1 MSKPRDNWRPYVIN
15 VLRDY
20 YAYKR
25 IEKESHSTRMT
36 AQYNKGRAGGRGV
49 SRTTEQAALRTGLT
63 RQQER
68 ELNAVEKAIKITRG
82 GPDGKI
88 RVKVVEL
95 VYFRD
100 THTIEGAAQQVH
112 VSYWTAQKWTD
123 TFIRTVAKNLGL
135 E

>member
-20 YAYKR
+20 PVYKR
-25 IEKESHSTRMT
+25 IERDAHGQKIT
-36 AQYNKGRAGGRGV
+36 AQYNKGRGGGGA
-49 SRTTEQAALRTGLT
+49 SRTTEQAALRSGLT
-63 RQQER
+63 RQQQR
-68 ELNAVEKAIKITRG
+68 ELEAVERAISNTSR

-88 RVKVVEL
+88 RLKVVEL

-112 VSYWTAQKWTD
+112 VCYNTAWKWTD
-123 TFIRTVAKNLGL
+123 TFVRLVGKNLGL

>member
-20 YAYKR
+20 YVYKR
-25 IEKESHSTRMT
+25 LEKEAHSTRVT
-36 AQYNKGRAGGRGV
+36 AQYNKGRGGGSGV
-49 SRTTEQAALRTGLT
+49 FRTTEQAAMRTGLT

-68 ELNAVEKAIKITRG
+68 ELKAVEKAIKITRG

-88 RVKVVEL
+88 RIKVIEL

-123 TFIRTVAKNLGL
+123 TFIRTVGKNLGL

>member
-20 YAYKR
+20 LLYKR
-25 IEKESHSTRMT
+25 IDREAHSQKIT
-36 AQYNKGRAGGRGV
+36 AQYNKGRGGSGA
-49 SRTTEQAALRTGLT
+49 SRTTETAALRTGLT

-68 ELNAVEKAIKITRG
+68 ELEAVEKAIRSTRR

-88 RVKVVEL
+88 RLKVVEL

-123 TFIRTVAKNLGL
+123 SFIRLVGKNLGL

>member
-20 YAYKR
+20 PVYRR
-25 IEKESHSTRMT
+25 IDKESHSQKIT
-36 AQYNKGRAGGRGV
+36 AQYNKGRGGSGV
-49 SRTTEQAALRTGLT
+49 SRTTEQAALRTGLS
-63 RQQER
+63 RQQQK
-68 ELNAVEKAIKITRG
+68 ELEAVEKALKTTRR

-88 RVKVVEL
+88 RIKVVEL

-100 THTIEGAAQQVH
+100 THTIEGAAQQAH
-112 VSYWTAQKWTD
+112 VCYNTAWKWTD
-123 TFIRTVAKNLGL
+123 AFVRLVGKNLGL